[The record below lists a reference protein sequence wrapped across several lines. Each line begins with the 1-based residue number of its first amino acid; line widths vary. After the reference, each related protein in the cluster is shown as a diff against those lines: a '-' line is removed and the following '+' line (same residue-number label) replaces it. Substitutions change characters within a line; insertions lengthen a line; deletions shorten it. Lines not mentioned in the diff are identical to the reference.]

1 MGIIKMDKFYVEAIP
16 EGYMLVVENNDAPGV
31 VGKIGTILGQ
41 HKVNIAEMSFGRD
54 KKTGEAISLLNV
66 DSEVSKATLK
76 KLESAKDINGV
87 KQVYV

>member
-1 MGIIKMDKFYVEAIP
+1 
-16 EGYMLVVENNDAPGV
+16 GV

-66 DSEVSKATLK
+66 DSEITKATLK